1 MSPSSRPQ
9 GALWGPRLADPTLEA
24 AYRADRLAEDG
35 RSLSFFTLIMGLAP
49 LLVIPNDLR
58 FLGPGPGFRALLAMR
73 LTFAVASLALARAQR
88 RAGSPAQLTALTV
101 VVSLAVAATTFA
113 TNASRPPDFL
123 IHVVVDVTVVA
134 AYWTMLP
141 IPFPVQAALGLV
153 HCLGQAVVLVAFRGP
168 MPPGAAFSIVL
179 AYLLINV
186 LGGAVAWRQHA
197 TSRREWLALRSEA
210 EGRRALEAAHRASQ
224 EASRAKSAFLAGV
237 SHEILTPLNPI
248 LGFAEV
254 LLARRNDPED
264 REALLAIAASGR
276 ALHGL
281 LSDVLDLAAGEVAEA
296 RLATAPCDLAELVS
310 EVAHMTEAG
319 AAAKGLRLETALL
332 ASPPP
337 VLLDRDRLRQVLLN
351 LATNAVRH
359 TAGGRITLRLQA
371 TPTAAGLLDVE
382 LSVSDT
388 GAGVPAAD
396 RSIIFEPFRQ
406 GPGAGAGRGG
416 GVGLGLALARRL
428 VERMGGQLTLDDGSA
443 GGSTFRVRLPGLE
456 PAPAQPPGSTAQ
468 AVSTLPPARLLVV
481 DDEAWNRSL
490 LRAYLRPLPIQVV
503 EAASGDEA
511 IAALLKE
518 RPDAVLLDLA
528 MPGTDGPAV
537 LRWARSRPEL
547 LGLPFVAVTA
557 HARQAESEERFDGW
571 LQKPVTRGA
580 LLSAL
585 AQVLPAGTAW
595 PDAGVP
601 HPASTTPRASG
612 GGAGDQ
618 ATIPAADAERL
629 LADATAL
636 ATVPLAAPAR
646 ALAADAAALAVLHG
660 GVELERWAGELSEAA
675 GALDADRVRA
685 VAGRLAR
692 VLSH

>member
-9 GALWGPRLADPTLEA
+9 GALRGPRLADPALEA
-24 AYRADRLAEDG
+24 AFRAERLAGDG

-49 LLVIPNDLR
+49 LLVLPNDLR
-58 FLGPGPGFRALLAMR
+58 FLGPGPGFQALLAMR

-88 RAGSPAQLTALTV
+88 RAGSPARLTALTV

-123 IHVVVDVTVVA
+123 SHVVVDVAVVA

-153 HCLGQAVVLVAFRGP
+153 HTLGQAVVLVAFRDP
-168 MPPGAAFSIVL
+168 MPPGATFSIVL

-186 LGGAVAWRQHA
+186 LGGAVAWRHHA
-197 TSRREWLALRSEA
+197 SRRREWLAVRSEA
-210 EGRRALEAAHRASQ
+210 EGRRALEAAHQASQ
-224 EASRAKSAFLAGV
+224 AASRAKSAFLAGV

-248 LGFAEV
+248 LGFTEV

-281 LSDVLDLAAGEVAEA
+281 LSDVLDLAAGEVSEA

-310 EVAHMTEAG
+310 EVAHMTEGG

-359 TAGGRITLRLQA
+359 TAGGRITLRLDA
-371 TPTAAGLLDVE
+371 APTAAGLLDVE

-388 GAGVPAAD
+388 GAGVSAAD
-396 RSIIFEPFRQ
+396 RLIIFEPFRQ
-406 GPGAGAGRGG
+406 GPSAGAGRGG

-428 VERMGGQLTLDDGSA
+428 VERMGGQLTLDDGSV

-456 PAPAQPPGSTAQ
+456 PAPAQPPGSPEQVA
-468 AVSTLPPARLLVV
+468 STLPPARLLVV
-481 DDEAWNRSL
+481 DDEDWNRSL

-503 EAASGDEA
+503 EASSGDEA

-537 LRWARSRPEL
+537 LRWARARPEL
-547 LGLPFVAVTA
+547 AGLPFIAVTA
-557 HARQAESEERFDGW
+557 HARKADAEDHYDGW
-571 LQKPVTRGA
+571 LQKPVARGA
-580 LLSAL
+580 LLAAL
-585 AQVLPAGTAW
+585 AQVLPAGAAPTVGA
-595 PDAGVP
+595 AEL
-601 HPASTTPRASG
+601 PASAEPRAFPDG
-612 GGAGDQ
+612 PEAA
-618 ATIPAADAERL
+618 ATFPAAETERL
-629 LADATAL
+629 LADAAAL
-636 ATVPLAAPAR
+636 AGVPLAAPAR
-646 ALAADAAALAVLHG
+646 ALAASAAALAVAHG
-660 GVELERWAGELSEAA
+660 QSALAQWATELRRGAD
-675 GALDADRVRA
+675 ALDAERVRA
-685 VAGRLAR
+685 VAGRLPQ
-692 VLSH
+692 VLPH